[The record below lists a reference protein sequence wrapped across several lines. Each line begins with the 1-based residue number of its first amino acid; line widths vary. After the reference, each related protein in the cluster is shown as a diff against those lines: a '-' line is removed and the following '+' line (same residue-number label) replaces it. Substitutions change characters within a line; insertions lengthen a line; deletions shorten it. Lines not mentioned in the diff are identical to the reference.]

1 MTQVDQQENEKEN
14 LIHSLQSDFQIEKDK
29 ILLEKNRLLEQ
40 AQDLKVCL
48 CYDLLVSPVQE
59 RNLVQFQQISQL
71 KEREQELQVLASPS
85 SALTVDRDNLI

>member
-48 CYDLLVSPVQE
+48 CL
-59 RNLVQFQQISQL
+59 
-71 KEREQELQVLASPS
+71 
-85 SALTVDRDNLI
+85 